1 MESRTPTAADDRT
14 CSLAFLLIAA
24 FASGIVW
31 VTMMMGH
38 LTVR

>member
-1 MESRTPTAADDRT
+1 MQTRTTTTADDRT
-14 CSLAFLLIAA
+14 CSLTFLLIAA
-24 FASGIVW
+24 FASGLVW